1 MARAGYVLG
10 LGALLLAAIAH
21 CTGAISAA
29 CWKPA
34 VLGLRHGDD
43 VSGMRL
49 AEGGTARIFSLEQ
62 GLALRGGG

>member
-21 CTGAISAA
+21 HSGAMSAV
-29 CWKPA
+29 CCKPTA
-34 VLGLRHGDD
+34 LGLRHGND
-43 VSGMRL
+43 VNGMRH